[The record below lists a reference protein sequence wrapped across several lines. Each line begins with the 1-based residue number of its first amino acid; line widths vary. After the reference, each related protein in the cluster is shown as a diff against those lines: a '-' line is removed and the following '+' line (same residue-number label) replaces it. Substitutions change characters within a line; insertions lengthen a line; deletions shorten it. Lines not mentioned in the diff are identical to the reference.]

1 MREIER
7 EVETE
12 TDRERQRETERER
25 GRERQVERDR
35 VRQRER
41 WRERQTE
48 KKSEAEREADGRLT
62 LASLYGPNTD
72 EPDFYSDLLSKL
84 KKMKN
89 RHVIIV
95 RDWNLLLDPCVDGR
109 NYQHI
114 NYKKAEDSVRNLI
127 AELDLIDI
135 WRSENPELT
144 KIPGVEP

>member
-1 MREIER
+1 MRQRER
-7 EVETE
+7 W
-12 TDRERQRETERER
+12 RERQTERER
-25 GRERQVERDR
+25 GREREAERE
-35 VRQRER
+35 RQRER
-41 WRERQTE
+41 QIKRWGERQTE
-48 KKSEAEREADGRLT
+48 KKSEAEREAEGRLT